1 MMRAKILLTIFIM
14 LLYSVFSIN
23 IATTINPYYLIVKEL
38 VNNSANISVII
49 EPGENPHTYSPT
61 INDIKKLRS
70 ADLILANGLSLE
82 LYLEDTLKDINN
94 QNSNVLYVS
103 DLIEN
108 LANDVQKENSSHIN
122 PHIWL
127 SLDFM
132 IEQIIPGL
140 TDKLIEVDSAN
151 KAFYRTSSEKLI
163 EDLSKIRN
171 SASTLLKDYKGTNV
185 LLSHPSFKYFFTDFG
200 IKEYAIFE
208 GHGDEPTI
216 KELRSFIEKA
226 NNGEFIAIFGEKQQN
241 IEPVQVIVKSTNLN
255 MGILDPLGVAA
266 QNIVELFIYNL
277 KEIEEAL
284 NE

>member
-1 MMRAKILLTIFIM
+1 MMRSKILLTIFIM
-14 LLYSVFSIN
+14 LLCSIFSIN
-23 IATTINPYYLIVKEL
+23 IATTINPYYLIIKEL
-38 VNNSANISVII
+38 VDDRANISVII

-82 LYLEDTLKDINN
+82 LYLEDSLKVINN
-94 QNSNVLYVS
+94 KNSNVLYVS

-108 LANDVQKENSSHIN
+108 FANDVKKENLAHIN

-140 TDKLIEVDSAN
+140 TDKLIELDSAN
-151 KAFYRTSSEKLI
+151 EDFYRTRSEKLI
-163 EDLSKIRN
+163 YELNKIRN
-171 SASTLLKDYKGTNV
+171 DASELLKEYKGTNL

-216 KELRSFIEKA
+216 KELKSFIEKA

-255 MGILDPLGVAA
+255 MGILDPLGVDT
-266 QNIVELFIYNL
+266 QNIVELFEYNL
-277 KEIEEAL
+277 SEIEETL

>member
-1 MMRAKILLTIFIM
+1 MRSKILLTIFIM
-14 LLYSVFSIN
+14 LLCSIFSIN
-23 IATTINPYYLIVKEL
+23 IATTINPYYLIIKEL
-38 VNNSANISVII
+38 VDDRANISVII

-82 LYLEDTLKDINN
+82 LYLEDSLKVINN
-94 QNSNVLYVS
+94 KNSNVLYVS

-108 LANDVQKENSSHIN
+108 FANDVKKENLAHIN

-140 TDKLIEVDSAN
+140 TDKLIELDSAN
-151 KAFYRTSSEKLI
+151 EDFYRTRSEKLI
-163 EDLSKIRN
+163 YELNKIRN
-171 SASTLLKDYKGTNV
+171 DASELLKDYKGTNV

-216 KELRSFIEKA
+216 KELKSFIEKA

-255 MGILDPLGVAA
+255 MGILDPLGVDT
-266 QNIVELFIYNL
+266 QNIVELFEYNL
-277 KEIEEAL
+277 SEIEETL

>member
-1 MMRAKILLTIFIM
+1 M
-14 LLYSVFSIN
+14 LLCSIFSIN
-23 IATTINPYYLIVKEL
+23 IATTINPYYLIIKEL
-38 VNNSANISVII
+38 VDDKANISVII
-49 EPGENPHTYSPT
+49 EPGDNPHTYSPT

-70 ADLILANGLSLE
+70 ADLVLANGLSLE

-94 QNSNVLYVS
+94 QNSNVVYVS

-108 LANDVQKENSSHIN
+108 LANDIQKENLAHIN

-140 TDKLIEVDSAN
+140 TERITELDPAN
-151 KAFYRTSSEKLI
+151 KDFYRIRSEKLI
-163 EDLSKIRN
+163 EELSKIRN
-171 SASTLLKDYKGTNV
+171 NASEILKDYTGTNV
-185 LLSHPSFKYFFTDFG
+185 LLSHPSFKYFFADFG

-216 KELRSFIEKA
+216 KELKSFIEKA

-255 MGILDPLGVAA
+255 MGILDPLGVDT
-266 QNIVELFIYNL
+266 QDIVELFEYNL
-277 KEIEEAL
+277 SEIEETL

>member
-1 MMRAKILLTIFIM
+1 MMRSKILLTIFIM
-14 LLYSVFSIN
+14 LLCSIFSIN
-23 IATTINPYYLIVKEL
+23 IATTINPYYLIIKEL
-38 VNNSANISVII
+38 VDDKANISVII

-82 LYLEDTLKDINN
+82 LYLEDSLKDINN
-94 QNSNVLYVS
+94 KNSNVLYVS

-108 LANDVQKENSSHIN
+108 FANDVKKENLAHIN

-140 TDKLIEVDSAN
+140 TDKLIELDSAN
-151 KAFYRTSSEKLI
+151 EDFYRTRSEKLI
-163 EDLSKIRN
+163 YELNKIRN
-171 SASTLLKDYKGTNV
+171 DASELLKEYKGTNV

-216 KELRSFIEKA
+216 KELKSFIEKA

-255 MGILDPLGVAA
+255 MGILDPLGVDT
-266 QNIVELFIYNL
+266 QNIVELFEYNL
-277 KEIEEAL
+277 SEIEETL

>member
-1 MMRAKILLTIFIM
+1 MMRSKILLTIFIM
-14 LLYSVFSIN
+14 LLCSIFSIN
-23 IATTINPYYLIVKEL
+23 IATTINPYYLIIKEL
-38 VNNSANISVII
+38 VDDRANISVII

-82 LYLEDTLKDINN
+82 LYLEDSLKDINN
-94 QNSNVLYVS
+94 KNSNVLYVS

-108 LANDVQKENSSHIN
+108 FANDVKKENLAHIN

-140 TDKLIEVDSAN
+140 TDKLIELDSAN
-151 KAFYRTSSEKLI
+151 EDFYRTRSEKLI
-163 EDLSKIRN
+163 YELNKIRN
-171 SASTLLKDYKGTNV
+171 DASELLKEYKGTNV

-216 KELRSFIEKA
+216 KELKSFIEKA

-255 MGILDPLGVAA
+255 MGILDPLGVDT
-266 QNIVELFIYNL
+266 QNIVELFEYNL
-277 KEIEEAL
+277 SEIEETL